1 MSIKPSFL
9 NRQIENGEKW
19 KVIKMVE
26 TETESI
32 KDLKN
37 GQKVKITGIALT
49 EREFFDVNTK
59 AKVKKQLMIIRT
71 PKGYYQ
77 ANEKTVIFNQLIDYV
92 AAIGQEFPVKMMDAT
107 FTVVVKKSNA
117 SSFSYPA
124 FEELMSQVDTEELF
138 K

>member
-1 MSIKPSFL
+1 MD
-9 NRQIENGEKW
+9 EKT
-19 KVIKMVE
+19 VE
-26 TETESI
+26 MESI

-59 AKVKKQLMIIRT
+59 TKVKKQLMIIRT

-77 ANEKTVIFNQLIDYV
+77 ANEGGVLYNQLFDYV
-92 AAIGQEFPVKMMDAT
+92 TAIGQEFPVKMMDAT
-107 FTVVVKKSNA
+107 FTVVVKKSTA
-117 SSFSYPA
+117 SAFSYPA
-124 FEELMSQVDTEELF
+124 FEELLSKVDTEELF

>member
-1 MSIKPSFL
+1 MDEK
-9 NRQIENGEKW
+9 IE
-19 KVIKMVE
+19 M
-26 TETESI
+26 ESI

-49 EREFFDVNTK
+49 EREFVDVKTK

-77 ANEKTVIFNQLIDYV
+77 ANENTVIFNQLSDYV

-107 FTVVVKKSNA
+107 FTVVVKKSNV

-124 FEELMSQVDTEELF
+124 FEELISQVDTEELF